1 MHALALSPPCPRVRY
16 ITERGGFM
24 DSDPARTPYPD
35 VSPVQQYND
44 VRRPLMKPLD
54 AVQLMCVNAVRG
66 LRLSSKYPAGSVAV
80 ATRRRGW
87 SRGRYICCGEIEA
100 DASRIETK

>member
-1 MHALALSPPCPRVRY
+1 
-16 ITERGGFM
+16 M

-54 AVQLMCVNAVRG
+54 AVQLLCVNAVRG

-80 ATRRRGW
+80 ATRRRG
-87 SRGRYICCGEIEA
+87 
-100 DASRIETK
+100 